1 MKIIKPHDLHLGI
14 PKEYRN
20 YASFG
25 PYNIFIFG
33 IMYFGRIKNIIHTF
47 LKLNRNYKRVL
58 DIGGGFG
65 LFSLNFKLNFPKSE
79 VYILDELLIEEIKKF
94 LMKNKVL
101 RVKDYIQGD
110 IQERTQFEDEYFD
123 VIFALD
129 VLEHIEDS
137 SAALDEILRILKT
150 NGFLFISVPIEGRI
164 LRFVRILVSKVK
176 KIVVNPHWRGLIH
189 SEKEFF
195 KLLQQKELKIISKR
209 YYPFKNLPRMF
220 SYDVFY
226 LIQKEKEKYDS

>member
-1 MKIIKPHDLHLGI
+1 LKFIKPRDLQLGI

-25 PYNIFIFG
+25 PYNILIFG
-33 IMYFGRIKNIIHTF
+33 IMYFGRVKNIIHTF
-47 LKLNRNYKRVL
+47 LKLNRKYKKVL

-79 VYILDELLIEEIKKF
+79 VYILDEMYIEEISEF
-94 LMKNKVL
+94 LTKNKVL
-101 RVKDYIQGD
+101 RVKEYIHGD
-110 IQERTQFEDEYFD
+110 IQETTQFESENFD

-129 VLEHIEDS
+129 VLEHIHDS
-137 SAALDEILRILKT
+137 SSALDEIFRILKT
-150 NGFLFISVPIEGRI
+150 NGILFISVPIEGRI
-164 LRFVRILVSKVK
+164 LRFIRNIVSKVK
-176 KIVVNPHWRGLIH
+176 KIEVNPHWRGLIP

-195 KLLQQKELKIISKR
+195 KLLKEKNVKILSKR
-209 YYPFKNLPRMF
+209 YYPFRTFPRMF

-226 LIQKEKEKYDS
+226 LIQKPKN

>member
-1 MKIIKPHDLHLGI
+1 MKFIKPRDLQLDI

-25 PYNIFIFG
+25 PYNILIFG
-33 IMYFGRIKNIIHTF
+33 IMYFGRIKNIIDTF
-47 LKLNRNYKRVL
+47 LKLNREYEKVL

-79 VYILDELLIEEIKKF
+79 VYILDEMVIEEITEF
-94 LMKNKVL
+94 LTKNKML
-101 RVKDYIQGD
+101 RVKEYIQGD
-110 IQERTQFEDEYFD
+110 IQERTQFESEKFD

-129 VLEHIEDS
+129 VLEHIHDS
-137 SAALDEILRILKT
+137 STALDEIFRILKT
-150 NGFLFISVPIEGRI
+150 NGILFISVPIEGKI
-164 LRFVRILVSKVK
+164 LRFIRNIVSKVK
-176 KIVVNPHWRGLIH
+176 KIEVNPHWRGMIH

-195 KLLQQKELKIISKR
+195 NLLKEKKVRILSKR
-209 YYPFKNLPRMF
+209 YYPFRNLPRMF

-226 LIQKEKEKYDS
+226 LLQKPKK